1 MSTTKVITGKVRFSY
16 VNIFKS
22 RAFQAGQDAKY
33 SVCLL
38 IPKEDKATIKKIK
51 AAIDAAVQDGISSK
65 WGGKKPANL
74 KQPLRDGDAERAD
87 EAPEYEGMYFLNC
100 NSTQKP
106 GIVDKDLNEILDPDE
121 VYSGCWGRASINFF
135 PFNTNGNKGV
145 GVGLNNMSEEEI
157 NQAIKDFK
165 ANREKQRPNVDAITR
180 ERDDALAELA
190 QMKNSQTLAQK
201 GVRAED
207 TDYVMFK
214 IAALMKED
222 SKLDFEK
229 AATKFL
235 KENPRFATSG
245 SGSYR
250 VKTGT
255 ESSGAGSS
263 GNQNSNDFINAAIRR
278 KAGRN

>member
-135 PFNTNGNKGV
+135 PFNTNGNRGV
-145 GVGLNNMSEEEI
+145 ACGLGNI
-157 NQAIKDFK
+157 QK
-165 ANREKQRPNVDAITR
+165 V
-180 ERDDALAELA
+180 RDGEPLGGR
-190 QMKNSQTLAQK
+190 T
-201 GVRAED
+201 
-207 TDYVMFK
+207 
-214 IAALMKED
+214 
-222 SKLDFEK
+222 
-229 AATKFL
+229 
-235 KENPRFATSG
+235 
-245 SGSYR
+245 
-250 VKTGT
+250 
-255 ESSGAGSS
+255 
-263 GNQNSNDFINAAIRR
+263 NAASEFETLDDEDFLS
-278 KAGRN
+278 

>member
-145 GVGLNNMSEEEI
+145 GVGAMGGAGILERFGGRMRTAEAVHSDLN
-157 NQAIKDFK
+157 
-165 ANREKQRPNVDAITR
+165 EKLGGLRRLV
-180 ERDDALAELA
+180 EHL
-190 QMKNSQTLAQK
+190 
-201 GVRAED
+201 
-207 TDYVMFK
+207 TDYRFLRDFHFSILLYK
-214 IAALMKED
+214 SDKSYREFHILTQIYYTPYSASCQREA
-222 SKLDFEK
+222 LDFGI
-229 AATKFL
+229 TK
-235 KENPRFATSG
+235 K
-245 SGSYR
+245 
-250 VKTGT
+250 
-255 ESSGAGSS
+255 
-263 GNQNSNDFINAAIRR
+263 
-278 KAGRN
+278 